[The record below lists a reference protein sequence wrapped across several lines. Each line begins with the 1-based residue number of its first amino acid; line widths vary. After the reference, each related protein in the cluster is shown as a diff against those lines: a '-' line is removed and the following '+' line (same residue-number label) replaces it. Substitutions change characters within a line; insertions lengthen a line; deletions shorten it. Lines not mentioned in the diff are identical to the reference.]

1 MKDIKNYKIS
11 YKVIGQ
17 FSDGRTVDSSS
28 KENFYEDDHSD
39 DIEKEDKGFPA
50 YAIALIVVLG
60 SAAIAGSI
68 FLVYKLLSKK
78 VVENIPLSPSD
89 NPEVVKSFAAEQ
101 TEKRVDASSS
111 RIHKRKLQNKKGLSG
126 FNNNMNQ

>member
-1 MKDIKNYKIS
+1 M
-11 YKVIGQ
+11 
-17 FSDGRTVDSSS
+17 
-28 KENFYEDDHSD
+28 
-39 DIEKEDKGFPA
+39 
-50 YAIALIVVLG
+50 
-60 SAAIAGSI
+60 
-68 FLVYKLLSKK
+68 
-78 VVENIPLSPSD
+78 ENIPLSPSD